1 MKVANSINLRK
12 TKESMQRFSSYRFF
26 IFWFSILSITMAMTS
41 TANAERLSVMIVDF
55 TSSVSTNYKKR
66 LPELIVDEIVNSGVF
81 DVVEREKLQ
90 AIANEFNLQAGV
102 FVDPGKAVEIGNL
115 YGAELMITGNIVENW
130 SSKKSVS
137 AYNIISTISKSYLKA
152 RIEVVD
158 LRSGIKLFSHVAD
171 DSAVLKS
178 TGPNSVGRGSTSMGP
193 KVAKELVEA
202 LLSNKRIEEI
212 VKEESGEQAELVS
225 IQIDSVPEGADVEI
239 DGVFMGNSGTKFD
252 INPGIHEVT
261 VTLPGYMAWQK
272 QVKVKYGLSFTA
284 TLAKQVDQRIEVQVN
299 E

>member
-1 MKVANSINLRK
+1 MKAVSNIVSRK
-12 TKESMQRFSSYRFF
+12 KSGNTQRLSSFKYLFYF
-26 IFWFSILSITMAMTS
+26 ISILSIALAMTS
-41 TANAERLSVMIVDF
+41 NAHAERLSVMIVDF

-115 YGAELMITGNIVENW
+115 YGAELMITGNIVDNW
-130 SSKKSVS
+130 SSKKSAT
-137 AYNIISTISKSYLKA
+137 AYNITSTISKSYLKA

-212 VKEESGEQAELVS
+212 VKEASGDQAELIS
-225 IQIDSVPEGADVEI
+225 IKIDSIPEGADVEI
-239 DGVFMGNSGTKFD
+239 DGVFMGNSGANFD

-261 VTLPGYMAWQK
+261 VTLPGYMTWQK
-272 QVKVKYGLSFTA
+272 QVKVKDGLAFTA